1 MTRFATFAG
10 ARCGRSFETYE
21 ELYRWSVD
29 EIPAFWA
36 AAWDF
41 LGIRAS
47 APYAAVVDDLSR
59 FPGAT
64 WFPGARLNLAENL
77 LRRRDDGVALIFVA
91 ETAAPVRLT
100 YAELHRSVARVAG
113 ALRTAGVAPGDRVAG
128 YLPNLMETAVAMLA
142 AVSVGAIWSSCAT
155 DVGPDAAAD
164 RLGQIEPK
172 VLFAVD
178 GYRYKDRVFDCI
190 ANTAALTRSIPSLE
204 RVVVV
209 HHAGDADAD
218 LSSIR
223 GAVRWEEFLAGQSG
237 EELRFEQV
245 PFDHPG
251 VVMFSSGTTG
261 KPKCLVQSGGGILI
275 NHLKELVLH
284 ADVTSDDTILYVT
297 TASWMMWNWLLA
309 ALGAGA
315 TVVLFDG
322 NPAYPDL
329 GALWRL
335 IEDLQVTI
343 FGTSASYLNLLK
355 ARGMAPKKDQDL
367 SALREICQTGSVLSP
382 EGFDYVYD
390 AIKSD
395 LHFNS
400 LSGGTDINGCFAIGS
415 PTLPVYAGQL
425 QAPALGMRIECYDE
439 AGRPLRDQVG
449 ELVCEA
455 PAPSMPLYFWD
466 DPGERR
472 YRAAYFDVY
481 PGVWRHGDY
490 VRFDSATGGITFFGR
505 SDAVLKPSG
514 VRIGTSEIY
523 NQVEKLPEIA
533 DSLAIGQDWQGD
545 QRVLLFVKLVDGQDL
560 TDELVAKVARTLRE
574 NASPRHV
581 PAKVMAVPDIPYTL
595 NMKKVETSVAN
606 LIHGRAVTNR
616 DALANPECL
625 DFYEK
630 LVPGLREA

>member
-10 ARCGRSFETYE
+10 ERCARRFDSYE

-29 EIPAFWA
+29 DIPAFWA

-41 LGIRAS
+41 LGIQAS
-47 APYAAVVDDLSR
+47 APYTAAVDDLSR
-59 FPGAT
+59 FPGAA
-64 WFPGARLNLAENL
+64 WFPGARLNMAQNL
-77 LRRRDDGVALIFVA
+77 LRHRDDGVALAFVG

-113 ALRTAGVAPGDRVAG
+113 ALRAAGVVPGDRVAG
-128 YLPNLMETAVAMLA
+128 YLPNLVETVVAMLA
-142 AVSVGAIWSSCAT
+142 ATSIGAVWSSCAT
-155 DVGPDAAAD
+155 DVGPAAATD

-190 ANTAALTRSIPSLE
+190 PGAAALTRSIPSLE
-204 RVVVV
+204 RVVVA
-209 HHAGDADAD
+209 HYAGDPDAD

-223 GAVRWEEFLAGQSG
+223 GAVRWDEFVAGQSG
-237 EELRFEQV
+237 EDLSFEQV
-245 PFDHPG
+245 PFDHPA

-275 NHLKELVLH
+275 NQLKELVLH
-284 ADVTSDDTILYVT
+284 ADVTRDDTIFYVT
-297 TASWMMWNWLLA
+297 TASWMMWNWLVS
-309 ALGAGA
+309 ALGTGA

-335 IEDLQVTI
+335 IEDLKVTV
-343 FGTSASYLNLLK
+343 FGTSASYLNLLRAK
-355 ARGMAPKKDQDL
+355 GVAPGEDHDL

-382 EGFDYVYD
+382 EGFTYVYE

-425 QAPALGMRIECYDE
+425 QAPGLGMKIECYDGE
-439 AGRPLRDQVG
+439 GRPIRDEVG

-455 PAPSMPLYFWD
+455 PAPPMPLYFWD
-466 DPGERR
+466 DPGGER
-472 YRAAYFDVY
+472 YHAAYFDVY

-490 VRFDSATGGITFFGR
+490 VRFDSTTGGVTFFGR

-514 VRIGTSEIY
+514 VRIGTAEIY

-545 QRVLLFVKLVDGQDL
+545 QRIVLFVKLVDGQEL
-560 TDELVAKVARTLRE
+560 TDELIAKIARTLRE

-581 PAKVMAVPDIPYTL
+581 PAKVVAVPDIPYTL

-606 LIHGRAVTNR
+606 LLHGRAVTNR
-616 DALANPECL
+616 DALSNPECL
-625 DFYEK
+625 DFYEQ
-630 LVPGLREA
+630 LVPVLSEA